1 MNLKQEAFDCINKAL
16 EINPKNV
23 NYEEEEDVLYQLIEV
38 KEDIETQ
45 ISLAK
50 CLNCQ
55 LRIEDAD
62 RIVSKIEQFE
72 TEKSVIYALKASL
85 LKRRYQFKESLK
97 YIDMAIESDKTNQ
110 VYQLEK
116 GYILYYYGNYDE
128 AIKII
133 EPFIINCTIETITS
147 KLIGAV
153 FIVAFAYQRIGN
165 EEKYNKYILLY
176 HSKKKEESQYYFEIA
191 IINYYNKNYDKFEL
205 LIDKAL
211 KIQPKNI
218 KAISVKI
225 NLLEEKGQF
234 VEASKL
240 KEKNK
245 KEP

>member
-23 NYEEEEDVLYQLIEV
+23 NSLITKAKLCHDNMNYEEEEDVLYQLIEV

-133 EPFIINCTIETITS
+133 EPFIINCTIETI
-147 KLIGAV
+147 LV
-153 FIVAFAYQRIGN
+153 N
-165 EEKYNKYILLY
+165 
-176 HSKKKEESQYYFEIA
+176 
-191 IINYYNKNYDKFEL
+191 
-205 LIDKAL
+205 
-211 KIQPKNI
+211 
-218 KAISVKI
+218 
-225 NLLEEKGQF
+225 
-234 VEASKL
+234 
-240 KEKNK
+240 
-245 KEP
+245 